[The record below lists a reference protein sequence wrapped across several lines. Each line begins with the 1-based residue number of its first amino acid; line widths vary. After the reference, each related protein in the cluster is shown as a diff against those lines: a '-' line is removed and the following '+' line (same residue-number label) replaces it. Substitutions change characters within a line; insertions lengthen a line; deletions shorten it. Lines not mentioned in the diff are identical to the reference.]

1 MCYNSKYV
9 GSDRMQ
15 LLYFNKLNQIDFTCE
30 FLNLLRKKG
39 NYYFNKNELQKI
51 LYYLYLNNEYE
62 NIFKHLDFKN
72 RKEFLNDTL
81 KMLQMIK
88 FINVFDNDTIYITG
102 DDKEKIINQNTKKEL
117 EKLVDEYIKIS
128 DISNNYC
135 NLHLYK
141 IDPDILLYNVVRGN
155 NLVDN
160 FRWDIITDGKI
171 KNINEIP
178 PTKFFKD
185 NDYENVILFF
195 NDMKHMKLVVEGS
208 TFVLNRSI
216 KNNEIVRN
224 DLYINEINEEKI
236 NEISNYFENIKTKKS
251 KIKRIS
257 L

>member
-30 FLNLLRKKG
+30 FLNLLKNKDI
-39 NYYFNKNELQKI
+39 YYFDKNELQKI
-51 LYYLYLNNEYE
+51 LYFLFLNNEYE
-62 NIFKHLDFKN
+62 NIFKYLDFKN
-72 RKEFLNDTL
+72 KKEFLNDSL
-81 KMLQMIK
+81 RVLQVIK
-88 FINVFDNDTIYITG
+88 FINVFNNTIYITG
-102 DDKEKIINQNTKKEL
+102 DDKEIIINQEIKKEI

-128 DISNNYC
+128 NISSNYS

-171 KNINEIP
+171 KNISEIP
-178 PTKFFKD
+178 PTNFFKD
-185 NDYENVILFF
+185 NDYENVILYF
-195 NDMKHMKLVVEGS
+195 NDMKHMKLVVKDA

-216 KNNEIVRN
+216 KNNKIVRN
-224 DLYINEINEEKI
+224 DLYTSEINEEKI
-236 NEISNYFENIKTKKS
+236 NDISNYFDNIKS
-251 KIKRIS
+251 KNQKVKRIS

>member
-30 FLNLLRKKG
+30 FLNLLKNKDI
-39 NYYFNKNELQKI
+39 YYFDKNELQKI
-51 LYYLYLNNEYE
+51 LYFLFLNNEYE
-62 NIFKHLDFKN
+62 NIFKYLDFKN
-72 RKEFLNDTL
+72 KKEFLNDSL
-81 KMLQMIK
+81 RVLQVIK
-88 FINVFDNDTIYITG
+88 FINVFNNTIYITG
-102 DDKEKIINQNTKKEL
+102 DDKEIIINQEIKKEI

-128 DISNNYC
+128 NISSNYS

-160 FRWDIITDGKI
+160 FRWYIITDGKI
-171 KNINEIP
+171 KNISEIP
-178 PTKFFKD
+178 PTNFFKD
-185 NDYENVILFF
+185 NDYENVILYF
-195 NDMKHMKLVVEGS
+195 NDMKHMKLVVKDA

-216 KNNEIVRN
+216 KNNKIVRN
-224 DLYINEINEEKI
+224 DLYTSEINEEKI
-236 NEISNYFENIKTKKS
+236 NDISNYFDNIKS
-251 KIKRIS
+251 KNQKVKRIS